1 MYLTLGNT
9 FLLILFSFATPIVCL
24 FWMLQ
29 MLKLTRQNRI
39 INAMT
44 LKVMLEHLKQQNI
57 DVDIEKIHTEVTKNL

>member
-1 MYLTLGNT
+1 MYLNFGST
-9 FLLILFSFATPIVCL
+9 FLLMLFSFATPVVC
-24 FWMLQ
+24 FSWMLQ

-57 DVDIEKIHTEVTKNL
+57 DVDIEKIHDEVTKNL

>member
-1 MYLTLGNT
+1 
-9 FLLILFSFATPIVCL
+9 
-24 FWMLQ
+24 

-57 DVDIEKIHTEVTKNL
+57 DVDIEKIHDEVTKNL